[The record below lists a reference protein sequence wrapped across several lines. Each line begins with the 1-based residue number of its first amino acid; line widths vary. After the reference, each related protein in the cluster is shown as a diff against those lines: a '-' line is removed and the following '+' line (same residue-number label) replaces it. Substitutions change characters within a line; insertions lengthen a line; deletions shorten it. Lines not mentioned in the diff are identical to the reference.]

1 MLMLAFVSL
10 VLLAAAPAPKSWD
23 FKTGTTPK
31 VSVSNVAGSVSIEGT
46 SGDHVLVE
54 AKVVGD
60 ENSPWIVEAHADEN
74 EVKVR
79 ACCGSCGERSGSCNS
94 NHDHVVLNLKV
105 PEQSALRLK
114 TVSSSV
120 NVRGVKGSES
130 IHSVS
135 GTIEVARTGKE
146 LELHSVSG
154 LIKVAPSAIDNAN
167 IHTVSGDVQLKLPAS
182 PDVKVRL
189 KTVSGRLNKEGRT
202 LGRTEKVFGKGTKE
216 IDIHTVS
223 GSVETDPAI

>member
-1 MLMLAFVSL
+1 ML
-10 VLLAAAPAPKSWD
+10 
-23 FKTGTTPK
+23 

-46 SGDHVLVE
+46 SGDHVVVE

-60 ENSPWIVEAHADEN
+60 ENSPWIVEANADGN

-79 ACCGSCGERSGSCNS
+79 ACCGSCGGRSEGACNS

-114 TVSSSV
+114 TVSSTV

-135 GTIEVARTGKE
+135 GAIEVAGTGNE

-154 LIKVAPSAIDNAN
+154 AIKVSPSAIDNAN
-167 IHTVSGDVQLKLPAS
+167 IHTVSG
-182 PDVKVRL
+182 
-189 KTVSGRLNKEGRT
+189 
-202 LGRTEKVFGKGTKE
+202 
-216 IDIHTVS
+216 
-223 GSVETDPAI
+223 SVETDPTI

>member
-23 FKTGTTPK
+23 FKTGPTPK

-46 SGDHVLVE
+46 SGDHVMVE

-60 ENSPWIVEAHADEN
+60 ENSPWIVEAHADGN

-79 ACCGSCGERSGSCNS
+79 ACCGSCDERGSCHS
-94 NHDHVVLNLKV
+94 NHDHVELTLKV

-135 GTIEVARTGKE
+135 GAIEVAGTGKE

-154 LIKVAPSAIDNAN
+154 SIKVSPSAIDNAN

-182 PDVKVRL
+182 PDVTVRL

-223 GSVETDPAI
+223 GSVETDPTI

>member
-1 MLMLAFVSL
+1 MLAFVSL
-10 VLLAAAPAPKSWD
+10 VVLAAAPAPNNWD
-23 FKTGTTPK
+23 FRTGPTPK

-46 SGDHVLVE
+46 SGDHVMVE

-60 ENSPWIVEAHADEN
+60 ENSPWTVEAHADGD

-79 ACCGSCGERSGSCNS
+79 ACCGNCGERGSCNS
-94 NHDHVVLNLKV
+94 NHDHVEITLKV
-105 PEQSALRLK
+105 PEKSALRLK

-135 GTIEVARTGKE
+135 GPIEVAGTGNQ

-154 LIKVAPSAIDNAN
+154 TIKVSPSAIDNAN

-189 KTVSGRLNKEGRT
+189 RTVSGRLNKEGRT
-202 LGRTEKVFGKGTKE
+202 LGSTERVFGKGTKE

-223 GSVETDPAI
+223 GSVETDPTI

>member
-10 VLLAAAPAPKSWD
+10 IVLAAAPAPKSWD
-23 FKTGTTPK
+23 FKTGPTPK
-31 VSVSNVAGSVSIEGT
+31 VSVSNVAGSITIEGT
-46 SGDHVLVE
+46 SGDHVMVE
-54 AKVVGD
+54 ATVVGD
-60 ENSPWIVEAHADEN
+60 ENSPWIVEARADGN

-79 ACCGSCGERSGSCNS
+79 ACCGSCDEKENCSS
-94 NHDHVVLNLKV
+94 NHDQVVFNLKV

-114 TVSSSV
+114 AVSSSV

-135 GTIEVARTGKE
+135 GAIEVAGTGKE

-154 LIKVAPSAIDNAN
+154 PIKVSPSAIDNAN

-202 LGRTEKVFGKGTKE
+202 LGSTEKVFGKGTKE

-223 GSVETDPAI
+223 GSVETDPTI

>member
-1 MLMLAFVSL
+1 MERVPRPYFGRPLTLWRMLMLALVSL
-10 VLLAAAPAPKSWD
+10 VLLAAAPAPKTWD
-23 FKTGTTPK
+23 FKTGPTPK

-46 SGDHVLVE
+46 SGDHVMVE

-60 ENSPWIVEAHADEN
+60 ENSPWIVEAHADGN

-79 ACCGSCGERSGSCNS
+79 ACCGSCDERGSCHS
-94 NHDHVVLNLKV
+94 NHDHVELTLKV

-135 GTIEVARTGKE
+135 GAIEVAGTGKE
-146 LELHSVSG
+146 LEL
-154 LIKVAPSAIDNAN
+154 
-167 IHTVSGDVQLKLPAS
+167 PAS
-182 PDVKVRL
+182 PDVTVSL
-189 KTVSGRLNKEGRT
+189 KTVSGSLNKEGRT

-223 GSVETDPAI
+223 GSVETDPTI

>member
-1 MLMLAFVSL
+1 MLAFVSL

-23 FKTGTTPK
+23 FKTGPTPK

-46 SGDHVLVE
+46 SGDHVMVE

-60 ENSPWIVEAHADEN
+60 ENSPWIVEAHADGN

-79 ACCGSCGERSGSCNS
+79 ACCGSCDERSEGGCHS
-94 NHDHVVLNLKV
+94 NHDQVVFNLKV

-114 TVSSSV
+114 TVSSSM

-135 GTIEVARTGKE
+135 GAIEVAGTGKE

-154 LIKVAPSAIDNAN
+154 SIKVPPSAIDNAN

-182 PDVKVRL
+182 PDVTVRL

-223 GSVETDPAI
+223 GSVETDPTI

>member
-1 MLMLAFVSL
+1 MERVPRPYFGRPLTLWRMLMLALVSL
-10 VLLAAAPAPKSWD
+10 VLLAAAPAPKTWD
-23 FKTGTTPK
+23 FKTGPTPK

-46 SGDHVLVE
+46 SGDHVMVE
-54 AKVVGD
+54 AKVVED
-60 ENSPWIVEAHADEN
+60 ENSPWIVEAQADGN

-79 ACCGSCGERSGSCNS
+79 TCCGSCDERGNCHS

-135 GTIEVARTGKE
+135 GAIEVAGTGKE

-154 LIKVAPSAIDNAN
+154 PIKV
-167 IHTVSGDVQLKLPAS
+167 S
-182 PDVKVRL
+182 P
-189 KTVSGRLNKEGRT
+189 
-202 LGRTEKVFGKGTKE
+202 KE

-223 GSVETDPAI
+223 GSVETDPTI

>member
-1 MLMLAFVSL
+1 MFAFVSL

-23 FKTGTTPK
+23 FKTGPTPK

-46 SGDHVLVE
+46 SGDHVMVE

-60 ENSPWIVEAHADEN
+60 ENSPWMVEAHADGN

-79 ACCGSCGERSGSCNS
+79 ACCGSCEGRSGGSCDS
-94 NHDHVVLNLKV
+94 NHEKVEINLKV

-114 TVSSSV
+114 TVSATV

-135 GTIEVARTGKE
+135 GAIEVAGTGNE
-146 LELHSVSG
+146 LKLHSVSG
-154 LIKVAPSAIDNAN
+154 PIKLSPSAIENAN

-202 LGRTEKVFGKGTKE
+202 LGHTEKVFGKGTKE

-223 GSVETDPAI
+223 GSVETDPTI

>member
-1 MLMLAFVSL
+1 MLAFVSL
-10 VLLAAAPAPKSWD
+10 VLLAAAPAPKNWD
-23 FKTGTTPK
+23 FKTGPTPK

-46 SGDHVLVE
+46 SGDHVMVE
-54 AKVVGD
+54 AKVIGD
-60 ENSPWIVEAHADEN
+60 ESSPWTVEAHAAGN

-79 ACCGSCGERSGSCNS
+79 AGDHS
-94 NHDHVVLNLKV
+94 NHDHVELTLKV
-105 PEQSALRLK
+105 PEKSALRLK

-135 GTIEVARTGKE
+135 GAIEVAGTGNE

-154 LIKVAPSAIDNAN
+154 QIKVSPSAIDNSN

-189 KTVSGRLNKEGRT
+189 RTVSGRLNNEGRT
-202 LGRTEKVFGKGTKE
+202 LGRSEKVFGKGTKE

-223 GSVETDPAI
+223 GSAETDPTI

>member
-1 MLMLAFVSL
+1 MLAVVAL
-10 VLLAAAPAPKSWD
+10 VALAAAPAPKSWD
-23 FKTGTTPK
+23 FKTGPTPK
-31 VSVSNVAGSVSIEGT
+31 VSVSNVAGSISVEGT

-60 ENSPWIVEAHADEN
+60 ENSPWIVEARADGD

-79 ACCGSCGERSGSCNS
+79 ACCGTCGEKGNCQSS
-94 NHDHVVLNLKV
+94 HDEVVFNLKV
-105 PEQSALRLK
+105 PEKSALRLK
-114 TVSSSV
+114 AVSSSV

-135 GTIEVARTGKE
+135 GPIEVAGTGNE

-154 LIKVAPSAIDNAN
+154 SIKVSPSAVENAN
-167 IHTVSGDVQLKLPAS
+167 IHTISGDVQLKLPTN

-189 KTVSGRLNKEGRT
+189 RTVSGRLNKEGRGFGT
-202 LGRTEKVFGKGTKE
+202 TERIFGKGTKE

-223 GSVETDPAI
+223 GSVETEPIT